1 MVTLVIKKYM
11 KHLKIITALLI
22 LGFYGFGQN
31 VTPDPGPYSPLNQ
44 KYIYRWVKTSGGIWN
59 LGKFV
64 QEDSAQ
70 FKGVTYVPNAPDG
83 DSSTRAAN
91 TEWIKRNISPG
102 VPGTPTAAW
111 NFSGNYGNEFNRGVL
126 GFRDSND
133 LSLYTN
139 GIQRLSILAAGIKRS
154 ASSANKVLIMD
165 TITKAM
171 YYTDMAS
178 GGGSIDTTNLHARGV
193 AYYRLEADSAVLVL
207 NDSSRYRVKVG
218 GGSDIVK
225 ETHTTGA
232 TKILLNATTW
242 LIVNPN
248 TIIPK
253 LSITLPTLPRDG
265 QDVVLSF
272 GGTITGGNEVVTAL
286 SITPSP
292 IESSTPSYIESG
304 ESIKYRYNSTNS
316 KWYRQ

>member
-178 GGGSIDTTNLHARGV
+178 GGG
-193 AYYRLEADSAVLVL
+193 
-207 NDSSRYRVKVG
+207 
-218 GGSDIVK
+218 GSDIVK